1 MITEIK
7 NIARKMTPE
16 KSYRWIFRRGS
27 FFLIDDDDT
36 LYVRADKRA
45 EVDSYTAEN
54 RARGFAIDDQTMF
67 LRGL

>member
-7 NIARKMTPE
+7 DIARKMTPE

-27 FFLIDDDDT
+27 FFLIGDDDT
-36 LYVRADKRA
+36 IYARADKRA

-54 RARGFAIDDQTMF
+54 RARGFAIDDQTML

>member
-7 NIARKMTPE
+7 DIAQKMTPE

-27 FFLIDDDDT
+27 FFLVDDDDT

-45 EVDSYTAEN
+45 EVISYTAKK

-67 LRGL
+67 FRGV